1 METILRGSWRSCTPP
16 SLITQ
21 GFMLL
26 EHFFGNVEL
35 PFRKSKRSIR
45 NCKIQKFKDI
55 IQNVLLIV

>member
-1 METILRGSWRSCTPP
+1 METISRGSWRSCTL